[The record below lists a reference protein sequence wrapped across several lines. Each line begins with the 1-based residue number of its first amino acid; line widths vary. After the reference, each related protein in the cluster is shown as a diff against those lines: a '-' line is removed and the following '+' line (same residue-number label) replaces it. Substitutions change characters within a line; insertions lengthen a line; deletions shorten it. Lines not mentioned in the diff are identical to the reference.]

1 MFIKW
6 EKPDLN
12 QQVKHITWLSP
23 FKLFIMQQ
31 RNVTNFV
38 TSLARFK
45 FNGDGFQICN
55 TEDDRCTIETCLEN

>member
-1 MFIKW
+1 
-6 EKPDLN
+6 
-12 QQVKHITWLSP
+12 
-23 FKLFIMQQ
+23 MQQ

-55 TEDDRCTIETCLEN
+55 TEDDRCTIETCLEKIIIKESCYVYAAIIILFSF

>member
-1 MFIKW
+1 
-6 EKPDLN
+6 
-12 QQVKHITWLSP
+12 
-23 FKLFIMQQ
+23 MQQ

-55 TEDDRCTIETCLEN
+55 TEDDRCTVETCLENQLKLKKVVMFMRLCAYRG

>member
-1 MFIKW
+1 MGKTRPQPAGETHNMTF
-6 EKPDLN
+6 
-12 QQVKHITWLSP
+12 P

-45 FNGDGFQICN
+45 FNGEGFQICN